1 MQEGHVGDLLRELV
15 VYSHER
21 EPIIAVLIFEQFDG
35 LDQGSLPRTIGKMNG
50 LWKPLSEAAITDNL
64 LWCVY
69 GDRGAVA
76 VGEAT

>member
-1 MQEGHVGDLLRELV
+1 
-15 VYSHER
+15 
-21 EPIIAVLIFEQFDG
+21 
-35 LDQGSLPRTIGKMNG
+35 MNG
-50 LWKPLSEAAITDNL
+50 WEFEVVWKLYMLSGAASTDDL